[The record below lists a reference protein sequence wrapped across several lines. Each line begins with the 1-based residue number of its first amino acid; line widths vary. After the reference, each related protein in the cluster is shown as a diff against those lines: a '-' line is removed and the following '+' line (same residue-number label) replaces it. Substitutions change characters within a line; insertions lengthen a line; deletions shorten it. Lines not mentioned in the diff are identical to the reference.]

1 MPGERK
7 TGNEGSGG
15 SRLEWCAGNEEL
27 GRGRGKADLDGEG
40 SGMAKPQWFPRSR
53 CRVLIGHLGFGAT
66 WKILSRPI
74 GTGIVIP
81 GQARW
86 GRGSGERVHPC
97 PCTRPGT
104 RGWDWS
110 IPAWAPES
118 AVG

>member
-1 MPGERK
+1 
-7 TGNEGSGG
+7 
-15 SRLEWCAGNEEL
+15 
-27 GRGRGKADLDGEG
+27 
-40 SGMAKPQWFPRSR
+40 MAKPRWFSPSR

-74 GTGIVIP
+74 GTGIVIT

-86 GRGSGERVHPC
+86 GRGSGERVHPS